1 MIIFVEICEKIRW
14 GKSIFVNNA
23 PSRCRDPSDRG
34 RRVYHRLRC
43 TLERWREKIFT
54 QMFTRKGKFDG
65 QIVNFNKTSRLNQ
78 VFFLSLLTNY
88 RRNKR
93 ETRFL
98 KLASPSSPPP
108 SSPPSPPIIVVEKI
122 LATIE
127 KIIDRDKNRK
137 IPLPS
142 PLSFYFSTR
151 SFFYTFELWRVIG
164 GTTMSSVFRAT
175 RTNIQ
180 FIFGN
185 GAFSKRFTRSCI
197 WRTINR
203 ALLQPRLRDL
213 YDVQTT
219 KVQIRG
225 LGRR

>member
-78 VFFLSLLTNY
+78 VFFLSLLTKY

-98 KLASPSSPPP
+98 KLPSSPPP
-108 SSPPSPPIIVVEKI
+108 PSPPSPPIIVVEKI

-137 IPLPS
+137 TSPPPS
-142 PLSFYFSTR
+142 PLVI
-151 SFFYTFELWRVIG
+151 FFYTFLFLHVRIMTRHRGNDNVLGISCHANKYPVYLWKR
-164 GTTMSSVFRAT
+164 SVLKAVHT
-175 RTNIQ
+175 
-180 FIFGN
+180 
-185 GAFSKRFTRSCI
+185 
-197 WRTINR
+197 
-203 ALLQPRLRDL
+203 
-213 YDVQTT
+213 
-219 KVQIRG
+219 
-225 LGRR
+225 